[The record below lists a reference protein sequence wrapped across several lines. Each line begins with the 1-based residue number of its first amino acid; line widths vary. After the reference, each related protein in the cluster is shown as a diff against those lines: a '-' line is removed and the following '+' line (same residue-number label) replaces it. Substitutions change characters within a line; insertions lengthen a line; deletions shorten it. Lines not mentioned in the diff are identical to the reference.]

1 MLHKKI
7 DKKTELFSANFIISL
22 IGLATFNFFD
32 FFYFYWFWRV
42 FAESAI
48 ICLLATSVS
57 LTMATYLFCLLCA
70 LIGPWMFSVDI
81 TATKVC
87 VHTSVL

>member
-1 MLHKKI
+1 M
-7 DKKTELFSANFIISL
+7 
-22 IGLATFNFFD
+22 
-32 FFYFYWFWRV
+32 
-42 FAESAI
+42 
-48 ICLLATSVS
+48 ATSVS
-57 LTMATYLFCLLCA
+57 LAMATYLFCLLCA